1 MNFKNFKIA
10 IASGKGGTGKTTVAV
25 NLAHFLAHDRQQQV
39 LLVDC
44 DVEEP
49 NDALFFADAQLTATF
64 PVLLPVPEIDP
75 QKCTFCRA
83 CVDYCAFNAIT
94 VIPPLKHAEVSPEL
108 CHSCGACLYACRDGA
123 ITEKDMHI
131 GTINTFSLGNDLQLF
146 EGRLNVGLATQTPLI
161 RQLTGKA
168 KTSPGTIIY
177 DAPPGTSCSV
187 VATLAGADFVLLV
200 TEPTPFGLHDLK
212 LAVELARSMDKNFG
226 IVINKADKEFGEM
239 QQYLSEEALPV
250 FATIP
255 FDREIARQYSGSRLL
270 IESIEGYKKHY
281 NEMAG
286 KIFETT
292 TV

>member
-1 MNFKNFKIA
+1 MRNKSLKIA

-25 NLAHFLAHDRQQQV
+25 NLASFLAQHSSKV

-49 NDALFFADAQLTATF
+49 NDALFFADAQLTAT
-64 PVLLPVPEIDP
+64 VQVMLPVPQIDT

-94 VIPPLKHAEVSPEL
+94 VIPPLKHAEVSVEL

-123 ITEKDMHI
+123 ITEKDWHI
-131 GTINTFSLGNDLQLF
+131 GDINSYQVSEGLLLR
-146 EGRLNVGLATQTPLI
+146 EGRLKVGLATQTPLI

-168 KTSPGTIIY
+168 KTAEGIVIY

-187 VATLAGADFVLLV
+187 VATLAGADYVILV
-200 TEPTPFGLHDLK
+200 TEPTPFGLYDLK
-212 LAVELARSMDKNFG
+212 LAVELVRSMDKSFG
-226 IVINKADKEFGEM
+226 VVINKADKQFDKL
-239 QQYLSEEALPV
+239 QQYLSEEAIQVL
-250 FATIP
+250 ATIP

-270 IESIEGYKKHY
+270 IEAIAGYKDYYK
-281 NEMAG
+281 EITG

>member
-1 MNFKNFKIA
+1 MNSNNFKIA

-25 NLAHFLAHDRQQQV
+25 NLAHFIAHDRKQQV

-49 NDALFFADAQLTATF
+49 NDALFFADAQLTSTV
-64 PVLLPVPEIDP
+64 PVFLPIPEIDP
-75 QKCTFCRA
+75 LKCTFCRA
-83 CVDYCAFNAIT
+83 CVDYCTFNAIT
-94 VIPPLKHAEVSPEL
+94 VIPPLQHAEVTPEL

-123 ITEKDMHI
+123 ITEKDLHI
-131 GTINTFSLGNDLQLF
+131 GDINNFQLSDGLQLS
-146 EGRLNVGLATQTPLI
+146 EGRLKVGLATQTALI
-161 RQLTGKA
+161 RQLTAKA
-168 KTSPGTIIY
+168 KNTEGIIIY

-187 VATLAGADFVLLV
+187 VATLAGADYVILV
-200 TEPTPFGLHDLK
+200 TEPTPFGLWDLK
-212 LAVELARSMDKNFG
+212 LAVELVRSMDKGFG
-226 IVINKADKEFGEM
+226 IVINKADKEFDEM
-239 QQYLSEEALPV
+239 KQYLMEEALPV
-250 FATIP
+250 LATIP

-270 IESIEGYKKHY
+270 IEAIDGYKNHY